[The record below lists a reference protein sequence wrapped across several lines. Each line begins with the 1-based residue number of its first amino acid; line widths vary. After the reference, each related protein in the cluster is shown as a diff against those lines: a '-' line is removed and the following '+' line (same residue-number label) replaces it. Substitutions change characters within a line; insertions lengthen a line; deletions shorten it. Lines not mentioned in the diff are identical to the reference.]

1 MASVWLLV
9 GLIILIV
16 FIVMAISS
24 KKQEI
29 VVKLVFITFILV
41 MITLGY
47 VYAKTNPD
55 LTSTGGVIN
64 FTKSY
69 FLWISS
75 AFSNALD
82 VSGYISKMDWGSEN
96 KNETKKNS

>member
-69 FLWISS
+69 FVWLGA

-82 VSGYISKMDWGSEN
+82 VSGYISKQDWKADN
-96 KNETKKNS
+96 KTETKNS

>member
-29 VVKLVFITFILV
+29 VVKLVFITFIFV
-41 MITLGY
+41 MITVGW
-47 VYAKTNPD
+47 VYAKTGPD
-55 LTSTGGVIN
+55 LTNASGVVN

-69 FLWISS
+69 FAWVSA

-82 VSGYISKMDWGSEN
+82 VSGYISKMDWDAEN
-96 KNETKKNS
+96 KTEQKNS

>member
-1 MASVWLLV
+1 MASVWLMIA
-9 GLIILIV
+9 LIILVV
-16 FIVMAISS
+16 FIVMTISS

-29 VVKLVFITFILV
+29 VVKLVFITFIFV
-41 MITLGY
+41 IVTIGWI
-47 VYAKTNPD
+47 YAKTTPD
-55 LTSTGGVIN
+55 LTNPSEIIN

-82 VSGYISKMDWGSEN
+82 VSGYISKMDWSSE